1 MTIETW
7 ETGSGKPKVALH
19 MHYLIDTIN
28 DASLEGR
35 GRGLRYGYSI
45 LAAVR
50 WSEIA
55 RDDEDGGG

>member
-1 MTIETW
+1 
-7 ETGSGKPKVALH
+7 
-19 MHYLIDTIN
+19 MHYLIHHDN
-28 DASLEGR
+28 DASLEGC

-55 RDDEDGGG
+55 RDDEDGGGKEE